1 MHYSRLEISDI
12 VLCEPKVFLDN
23 RGYFIETFRKD
34 KFTEF
39 LGYNVE
45 FCQDNE
51 SMSTFGVIRGLHY
64 QVAPHTQSKLVR
76 VIKGRVLD
84 VAVDIRKDSPTF
96 GRHVAVELSDE
107 NKNQLF
113 IPKGFANGFV
123 VLSKEAIYAYKVDNY
138 YNKDSERGIAYNDKV
153 LDIDWKLSA
162 DELESS
168 VKDMHLP
175 LFKEAEYL

>member
-1 MHYSRLEISDI
+1 MEFSRLEIPDI
-12 VLCEPKVFLDN
+12 VLCKPNVFLDN
-23 RGYFIETFRKD
+23 RGYFIETFRED
-34 KFTEF
+34 RFNEF
-39 LGYNVE
+39 LGYNVD

-51 SMSTFGVIRGLHY
+51 SKSKLGIIRGLHY

-76 VIKGRVLD
+76 VIKGKVLD
-84 VAVDIRKDSPTF
+84 VAVDIRKGSPTF
-96 GRHVAVELSDE
+96 GHHIAVELSDK
-107 NKNQLF
+107 NKKQLF

-138 YNKDSERGIAYNDKV
+138 YNKESERGIAYNDEF
-153 LDIDWKLSA
+153 LGIDWKLSV

-175 LFKEAEYL
+175 SFEKAEYL